1 MQGRHSANLRMLH
14 ISGLTRREELKVTE
28 GSEKKGKGVKKK
40 RRRKREKVNRVTPK
54 RGFRTVEAIIL

>member
-14 ISGLTRREELKVTE
+14 ISGPSSNEELKVRE
-28 GSEKKGKGVKKK
+28 GSEKKEKGGKKK
-40 RRRKREKVNRVTPK
+40 RRRKRENANRVTPK